1 MAGARPAPAA
11 ASPAVA
17 THAFDAI
24 GTRWRIDTERP
35 LDEAIVARID
45 DVVERFDREWSRFR
59 VDSVV
64 SDLADR
70 AAIAPAT
77 VPAPRD
83 AAAML
88 DLYAAL
94 SEATTGA
101 VNPLVGDA
109 LARRGYDPASS
120 LVDCGAEPAP
130 ARWRE
135 LLGWDGD
142 RLRLA
147 EPATIDV
154 GALGKGRLVDLVG
167 AVLAEASLSRFTVDA
182 SGDLLL
188 RGGGAGGAVDPGERI
203 ALEHPFDPSRA
214 IGVWT
219 LAEGALCASAVG
231 RRAWPGADGGGLHHV
246 LDARTGEPVRTI
258 AATWATAPDTMTADA
273 AATALFFAGGE
284 RFAAAHGVEW
294 VRMATS
300 GRVEWSP
307 GCGAELFT

>member
-1 MAGARPAPAA
+1 MMPGGRPAPGAA
-11 ASPAVA
+11 PTAVA

-24 GTRWRIDTERP
+24 GTRWRIDTELP
-35 LDEAIVARID
+35 LDEGIVALIAALVD
-45 DVVERFDREWSRFR
+45 RFDREWSRFR
-59 VDSVV
+59 EDSVV

-70 AAIAPAT
+70 AARAPAT

-88 DLYAAL
+88 DLYSAL
-94 SEATTGA
+94 SDATAGA

-109 LARRGYDPASS
+109 LARRGYDAHYS
-120 LVDCGAEPAP
+120 LIDRGAQAAP
-130 ARWRE
+130 ARWRD
-135 LLGWDGD
+135 LLAWDRD
-142 RLRLA
+142 ELRLTG
-147 EPATIDV
+147 PATIDV

-188 RGGGAGGAVDPGERI
+188 RGGGGAGGPEERI

-219 LAEGALCASAVG
+219 VVEGALCASAVG

-294 VRMATS
+294 VRMTTS

-307 GCGAELFT
+307 RCGAELFT